1 MDHTH
6 IITIKKMYY
15 TRLVSNNHG
24 IDYIGLSIAQNTGQ
38 FRIIDPQQ
46 HWYFLR
52 HIGFM
57 QIYEHCCM
65 MTVFSLT

>member
-15 TRLVSNNHG
+15 TRLVSNTHG

-38 FRIIDPQQ
+38 FRIMDTQQ
-46 HWYFLR
+46 HCYFLR

-57 QIYEHCCM
+57 QIM
-65 MTVFSLT
+65 NIAA